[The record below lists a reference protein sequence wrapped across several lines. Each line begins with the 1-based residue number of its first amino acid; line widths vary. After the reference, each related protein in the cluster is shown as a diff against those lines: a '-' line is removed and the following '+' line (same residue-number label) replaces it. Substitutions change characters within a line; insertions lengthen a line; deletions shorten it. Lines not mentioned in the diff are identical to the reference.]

1 MKKPAG
7 KGKGEKS
14 GGTGSAALLED
25 LLLSLVPE
33 EDRRTYSP
41 EALNFAAASAN
52 AALCRH
58 HPGHAVITFDN
69 DRMLEADGR
78 PVTAITVVN
87 DNMPFL
93 FDSVLGEINESCG
106 ELRLVIHP
114 VLEVTREGKDICTVH
129 GVATRRNPENGS
141 NLLSVI
147 HIHVPRLDTGR
158 QKQLKARIEDVLKQV
173 RHAVHDWKDM
183 LIRLDHAI
191 SVYRH
196 AQDVLDRH
204 ATQEAAEFL
213 EWLRDDNFT
222 FLGMREYVWEGDGK
236 TGTLKRKSDKG
247 LGILADPDLR
257 VLRRGGEAVTTTPQ
271 IREFMAGPD
280 PLIVTKANIKSVV
293 HRRAYLDYIG
303 VKTFDRQGKLT
314 GELRIVGLFTSS
326 AYTRSITRIP
336 FIRSKAEQVLGELG
350 HDRGGHSGKA
360 LINILETYPRDEL
373 FQIDPATLKAN
384 ASAVMALGERPRLR
398 VLPRPEKFGRYVS
411 VIVYVPRDR
420 YDSHVRERIGA
431 HLAKVYDGRVSA
443 YYPDFPEGS
452 LARVHF
458 IIGRDGTEPPR
469 VDAAKLEAEVRDI
482 VRTWDDAL
490 DDAAAMKGTD
500 AATLDLARRF
510 GRDYRAVTDAATAL
524 TDAAILKTIT
534 PDNPFAVDFYRS
546 PDQPET
552 SAALKVFNLGA
563 PVSLSARVPAL
574 EHMGLKVIAERTF
587 NTGIGEGRS
596 IFIHDMVV
604 ESAAGRAIG
613 LDDEGVLLE
622 QTFLMATN
630 GAIDNDPY
638 NGLAHSAGMAPDEVT
653 ILRAYGRYLQQAG
666 STWGQEVIAA
676 TLNRYP
682 QIARD
687 LYALFVARFDP
698 SAIKDSADRTRACE
712 QAILTALDKVPSLD
726 DDTILRRFRTLVM
739 ATVRTNRHAPVND
752 AVPPRSLAFKL
763 EPRMIPFLPE
773 PRPMHEIF
781 VYGPE
786 VEGVHLRFGP
796 VARGGLR
803 WSDRPQDYRTEV
815 LGLVKA
821 QQVKNAVIVPVGAK
835 GGFFPKKLP
844 AGGSRDEVF
853 EAGKAAYKNFISSL
867 LSVTDNL
874 DGQKVIPPKGVARLD
889 GDDPYFVVAAD
900 K

>member
-1 MKKPAG
+1 MKNA
-7 KGKGEKS
+7 
-14 GGTGSAALLED
+14 GTGSKARKQADGNSAALLEN
-25 LLLSLVPE
+25 LLESLVPA
-33 EDRRTYSP
+33 EDRKAYTGDG
-41 EALNFAAASAN
+41 LKFAASAAN

-58 HPGHAVITFDN
+58 HPGHAVIAFDN
-69 DRMLEADGR
+69 DKELTSDGR

-106 ELRLVIHP
+106 DLRLVVHP

-129 GVATRRNPENGS
+129 GIARRRNPENGN

-147 HIHVPRLDTGR
+147 HIHVPRLDADR
-158 QKQLKARIEDVLKQV
+158 QKLLKARIEQVLKQV

-236 TGTLKRKSDKG
+236 TGTLKRKSEKG
-247 LGILADPDLR
+247 LGILSDPDLR

-303 VKTFDRQGKLT
+303 VKTFDRNGKLT

-326 AYTRSITRIP
+326 AYTRSVTRIP
-336 FIRSKAEQVLGELG
+336 FIRSKAEQAMSELG
-350 HDRGGHSGKA
+350 YDRGGHSGKS

-373 FQIDPATLKAN
+373 FQIDVETLKTN
-384 ASAVMALGERPRLR
+384 AAAIMALGERPRLR

-458 IIGRDGTEPPR
+458 IIGRDGTEAPK
-469 VDAAKLEAEVRDI
+469 VDATALEAEVRDI

-490 DDAAAMKGTD
+490 EEAADRTGAGSD
-500 AATLDLARRF
+500 VLDIARRF
-510 GRDYRAVTDAATAL
+510 GRDYRAVMDGVAAL
-524 TDAAILKTIT
+524 TDAAILKTLS
-534 PDNPFAVDFYRS
+534 PANPFAVDFYRS

-587 NTGIGEGRS
+587 TVDNAEGRG

-604 ESAAGRAIG
+604 ESAAGRTID

-622 QTFLMATN
+622 QTFLLASTGAT
-630 GAIDNDPY
+630 DNDPY

-666 STWGQEVIAA
+666 STWNQDVIAA
-676 TLNRYP
+676 ALNRYP
-682 QIARD
+682 RISRD
-687 LYALFVARFDP
+687 LYELFVARFDP
-698 SAIKDSADRTRACE
+698 AIRKQADERSAAARA
-712 QAILTALDKVPSLD
+712 AILAALDQVPSLD
-726 DDTILRRFRTLVM
+726 DDTILRRFQTLIG
-739 ATVRTNRHAPVND
+739 ATVRTNRYAPPVEGT
-752 AVPPRSLAFKL
+752 PPRSLAYKL

-844 AGGSRDEVF
+844 AGGTRDEVF

-867 LSVTDNL
+867 LSLTDNL
-874 DGQKVIPPKGVARLD
+874 DGQKVIPPKGIAR
-889 GDDPYFVVAAD
+889 
-900 K
+900 